1 MLLPV
6 RCFTCGKEISSYYRA
21 YEREVRQKKLAAGIV
36 NDVVYL
42 TKAQTDKTAEG
53 EVLDKLLINKM
64 CCRRHL
70 LTHVEIE

>member
-6 RCFTCGKEISSYYRA
+6 KCFSCGKEISSYYRA
-21 YEREVRQKKLAAGIV
+21 YEREVRKKKQASGV
-36 NDVVYL
+36 NDVIYL
-42 TKAQTDKTAEG
+42 TKVHAEKTAEG
-53 EVLDKLLINKM
+53 EVLDNLQIHKM

>member
-1 MLLPV
+1 
-6 RCFTCGKEISSYYRA
+6 
-21 YEREVRQKKLAAGIV
+21 
-36 NDVVYL
+36 L

-53 EVLDKLLINKM
+53 EVLDKLLLKKM

>member
-6 RCFTCGKEISSYYRA
+6 RCFSCGKEISSYYRA
-21 YEREVRQKKLAAGIV
+21 YEREVRKKKLASGV
-36 NDVVYL
+36 SDVIYL
-42 TKAQTDKTAEG
+42 TKVHAEKTAEG
-53 EVLDKLLINKM
+53 EVLDNLQIKKM